1 MDGQRGRGRLR
12 RRAASSAVAECDARR
27 LTIRCILAHMF
38 TTIRVHDKVRDR
50 LKEQA
55 TQSGLTIADHVANLA
70 KAEEQ
75 RRDSAAARP
84 G

>member
-1 MDGQRGRGRLR
+1 MDGQRGRERLR
-12 RRAASSAVAECDARR
+12 RRAAPNAVAERNAQRR
-27 LTIRCILAHMF
+27 VTRCILADMF

-55 TQSGLTIADHVANLA
+55 AQSGLTIADHVANLA

-75 RRDSAAARP
+75 RRDSAADRP